1 MEIRFVT
8 WGTYKESKKVLIALE
23 LKKENYKVNIYT
35 FDESIANKEF
45 QDKMLTVWTK
55 GGDVEFPEGMVQIE
69 RPLSEDSLLP
79 DDLRVEKTGKIR
91 NLQNEWAYLLLTEK
105 LVESIVEEIKDIKQK
120 VFDSNVYIKD
130 AFEQTKNI
138 WEKILDHR
146 RERNINN
153 DKVDELKAEVNSI
166 FDRLKEL
173 RNEENKK
180 YGEQAEV
187 IFTELKAKIGE
198 AIENINKN
206 NPAKELFEQLKEL
219 RNNVNKL
226 TLRKPSREELHTYLD
241 EAFDL
246 LKNRRN
252 SRESKVND
260 KRIHDL
266 TEIISKLE
274 KSLDFDKKD
283 LDFNKRKTNDRNV
296 NQLEAKLREAK
307 IKMLEEKVE
316 SKEEKLLDVRN
327 TLQEILDKQK

>member
-1 MEIRFVT
+1 MEERFVT
-8 WGTYKESKKVLIALE
+8 WGTFKEKQKVLIALE
-23 LKKENYKVNIYT
+23 LKKENYKVNIFT
-35 FDESIANKEF
+35 FDESIANKTF
-45 QDKMLTVWTK
+45 VDDMMNAWAK
-55 GGDVEFPEGMVQIE
+55 GGALVFPEGTLKIE

-105 LVESIVEEIKDIKQK
+105 LVESIVEEIKDIKEK
-120 VFDSNVYIKD
+120 VFNSNTYIKD
-130 AFEQTKNI
+130 TFEQTKNI

-153 DKVDELKAEVNSI
+153 DKVNELKAEVNAI

-180 YGEQAEV
+180 FGDQVEL
-187 IFTELKAKIGE
+187 ISNTLKAKIAE
-198 AIENINKN
+198 AIEAINKN
-206 NPAKELFEQLKEL
+206 GSAKELFEQLKEL
-219 RNNVNKL
+219 RTDINKL
-226 TLRKPSREELHTYLD
+226 TLRKPSREDLHKYLD

-252 SRESKVND
+252 IRDTKVND

-266 TEIISKLE
+266 TEIIHKLE

-283 LDFNKRKTNDRNV
+283 LDFNKRKTNDKNV

-307 IKMLEEKVE
+307 IKMLEEKVN
-316 SKEEKLLDVRN
+316 SKAEKLLDVKN
-327 TLQEILDKQK
+327 TLQEVLDKNK